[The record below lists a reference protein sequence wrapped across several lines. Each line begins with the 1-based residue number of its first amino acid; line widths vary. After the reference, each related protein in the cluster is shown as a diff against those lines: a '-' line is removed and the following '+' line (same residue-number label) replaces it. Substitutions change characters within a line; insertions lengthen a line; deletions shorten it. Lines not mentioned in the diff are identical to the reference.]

1 MTASATSIT
10 TTRIRSFDGTE
21 LAVHETGEGRPLLLL
36 HGLFSSAE
44 TNWIKFGHAGRI
56 AAAGYRVIM
65 PDLRAHGQSGAPHDP
80 AAYPRDVLVDDAL
93 SLIDTLGL
101 DDFDLGGFSLGA
113 RTTAKLLSAGVTP
126 RVK

>member
-1 MTASATSIT
+1 MTASNDSIT

-44 TNWIKFGHAGRI
+44 TNWIKFGHAARI

-65 PDLRAHGQSGAPHDP
+65 PDLRAHGKAE
-80 AAYPRDVLVDDAL
+80 R
-93 SLIDTLGL
+93 
-101 DDFDLGGFSLGA
+101 
-113 RTTAKLLSAGVTP
+113 RTILPPIRATCWLMMRCS
-126 RVK
+126 